1 MALKDE
7 FKSQG
12 NFLFRNRSYLPLLFI
27 IVGLSVSLYG
37 ESQKI
42 EQKESDINEYWE
54 LICLFI
60 CLIGFAIRVK
70 TVGHTPPNTSG
81 RNTKAG
87 QIAAEL
93 NTTGMYSLVRHP
105 LYLGNFF
112 MWLGIAMLAENF
124 WFIIAF
130 ILVYIVY
137 YERIMYAEEV
147 FLIDKFKSEYM
158 EWSSRTPAIVPNFK
172 HYRKAKYRFNLK
184 KVFRKEK
191 NGFAAIFAL
200 IWLFEFTGDFVEHG
214 PDYFEFDGWFFAA
227 LSAAFT
233 YFILKIV
240 KHRKVLA

>member
-1 MALKDE
+1 MALKNE

-12 NFLFRNRSYLPLLFI
+12 NFLFRNRSYLPLLFV

-37 ESQKI
+37 ESQ
-42 EQKESDINEYWE
+42 EVEHTESDLKEYWE
-54 LICLFI
+54 LLCLFI
-60 CLIGFAIRVK
+60 GLIGFAIRVK

-81 RNTKAG
+81 RNTRAG

-124 WFIIAF
+124 WFIVTF

-147 FLIDKFKSEYM
+147 FLIDKFKGEYL
-158 EWSSRTPAIVPNFK
+158 EWSAKTPAIVPNFK
-172 HYRKAKYRFNLK
+172 YYRKARYRFNWK
-184 KVFRKEK
+184 KIFGKEK
-191 NGFAAIFAL
+191 NGFAAIFVL
-200 IWLFEFTGDFVEHG
+200 IWLFELAGDWVEHG
-214 PDYFEFDGWFFAA
+214 FHYFEFNGWFFAA
-227 LSAAFT
+227 LGAGIT
-233 YFILKIV
+233 YFILKIL
-240 KHRKVLA
+240 KNRKLLV